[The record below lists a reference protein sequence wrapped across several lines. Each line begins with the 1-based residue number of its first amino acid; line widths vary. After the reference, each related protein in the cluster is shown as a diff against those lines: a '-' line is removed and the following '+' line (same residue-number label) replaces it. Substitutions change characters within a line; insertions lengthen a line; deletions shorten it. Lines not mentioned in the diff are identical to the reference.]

1 MHVPLSG
8 SWFSGLP
15 GLRSLSPADKS
26 CIISSLAQM
35 ITWPQYYLFNY
46 YCTLTLCLQF
56 RHFHRWQ
63 IFWCLLQ
70 AMESKVVLP
79 YILFAL
85 IQIAGLRGRGKA
97 MSIWMEIHLCASEQ
111 YIRTKYWVW
120 CFGSNFL
127 LVDFHSKLALNV
139 WKCPINTI
147 YWSQN
152 VMTCC
157 W

>member
-1 MHVPLSG
+1 MQFLQIKCLYVVSMHVPLSG

-63 IFWCLLQ
+63 IFWCLFH

-79 YILFAL
+79 YIVFSLR
-85 IQIAGLRGRGKA
+85 QIIRGRGKA
-97 MSIWMEIHLCASEQ
+97 MHIWLDNYLCASEQ
-111 YIRTKYWVW
+111 YIRDIG
-120 CFGSNFL
+120 CFGSIFL
-127 LVDFHSKLALNV
+127 FVDFSLKTFV
-139 WKCPINTI
+139 
-147 YWSQN
+147 
-152 VMTCC
+152 
-157 W
+157 

>member
-1 MHVPLSG
+1 MQFLQIKCLYVVSMHVPLSG

-35 ITWPQYYLFNY
+35 ITWPRYYLFNY

-63 IFWCLLQ
+63 IFWCLFH

-79 YILFAL
+79 YIVFSLR
-85 IQIAGLRGRGKA
+85 QIISGRGKA
-97 MSIWMEIHLCASEQ
+97 MHIWLDNHLCI
-111 YIRTKYWVW
+111 YIYKNEILGV
-120 CFGSNFL
+120 
-127 LVDFHSKLALNV
+127 LV
-139 WKCPINTI
+139 PIF
-147 YWSQN
+147 YL
-152 VMTCC
+152 
-157 W
+157 